1 MNILKQYDVPKR
13 NDELFAQAVS
23 LCGIVFM
30 FILSTVAIKAQNDD
44 TKLI

>member
-1 MNILKQYDVPKR
+1 MNILKHYYVSKR
-13 NDELFAQAVS
+13 NYELVAKAVS

-44 TKLI
+44 TKI